1 MLSATN
7 TSLPAPIAING
18 GSGSHGLGRDVAPDL
33 VKSLLKA
40 IVAVWDLE
48 EKAAETCVDLAIE
61 VIHLESARRSYAE
74 RLSAPYVGGL
84 APWQART
91 VTRYI
96 RENVDK
102 NIPLTTLAE
111 LANLSCSQF
120 RRAFKTSFGDA
131 PHAYIMRQR
140 ILRAQDLMLSTD
152 EPLSELALSCG
163 FADQSHFTRLF
174 VRLVGETPNN
184 WRRTRSLPMRS
195 Q

>member
-1 MLSATN
+1 MLSST
-7 TSLPAPIAING
+7 TKSLPATAIAARTG
-18 GSGSHGLGRDVAPDL
+18 THRLSPDVAPDL
-33 VKSLLKA
+33 IKSLLKA
-40 IVAVWDLE
+40 IVAVWNLE

-61 VIHLESARRSYAE
+61 VIHQESAKRSYAE
-74 RLSAPYVGGL
+74 NLTSTYVGGL

-91 VTRYI
+91 VTRHI
-96 RENVDK
+96 RDNVDM
-102 NIPLTTLAE
+102 NIPLETLAG

-140 ILRAQDLMLSTD
+140 ILRAQELMLSTRR
-152 EPLSELALSCG
+152 PLSELALSCG

-184 WRRTRSLPMRS
+184 WRRSRLLR
-195 Q
+195 

>member
-1 MLSATN
+1 MLSAN
-7 TSLPAPIAING
+7 TKSLPATLAIASRDG
-18 GSGSHGLGRDVAPDL
+18 THRLSPDVAPDL
-33 VKSLLKA
+33 IKSLLKA
-40 IVAVWDLE
+40 IVAVWNLE

-61 VIHLESARRSYAE
+61 MIHQESAKRSYAE
-74 RLSAPYVGGL
+74 SATSTYVGGL

-91 VTRYI
+91 VTRHI
-96 RENVDK
+96 RDNVDM
-102 NIPLTTLAE
+102 NISLETLAG

-140 ILRAQDLMLSTD
+140 ILRAQELMLSTR

-184 WRRTRSLPMRS
+184 WRRSRLLR
-195 Q
+195 

>member
-7 TSLPAPIAING
+7 TSLPAPLSKNARA
-18 GSGSHGLGRDVAPDL
+18 GSQGLGPDVASDL

-61 VIHLESARRSYAE
+61 VIHMESAKRSYSDS
-74 RLSAPYVGGL
+74 LSSSYVGGL
-84 APWQART
+84 APWRART

-96 RENVDK
+96 RENVNR
-102 NIPLTTLAE
+102 NIPLSTLAD

-140 ILRAQDLMLSTD
+140 ILRAQDLMLSTS

-184 WRRTRSLPMRS
+184 WRRTRLLPVRS
-195 Q
+195 E

>member
-7 TSLPAPIAING
+7 TSLPAPVSINARA
-18 GSGSHGLGRDVAPDL
+18 GSQGLGPDVASDL

-61 VIHLESARRSYAE
+61 VIHMESAKRSYSDS
-74 RLSAPYVGGL
+74 LSSSYVGGL
-84 APWQART
+84 APWRART

-96 RENVDK
+96 RENVNR
-102 NIPLTTLAE
+102 NIPLSTLAD

-140 ILRAQDLMLSTD
+140 ILRAQDLMLSTS

-184 WRRTRSLPMRS
+184 WRRTRLLPVRS
-195 Q
+195 E

>member
-7 TSLPAPIAING
+7 PTLPAPVAASTGN
-18 GSGSHGLGRDVAPDL
+18 SSRGLGADGTPDL

-40 IVAVWDLE
+40 IVAAWDLE
-48 EKAAETCVDLAIE
+48 EKAAETCVDLAME
-61 VIHLESARRSYAE
+61 VIHLESAKRSYSE
-74 RLSAPYVGGL
+74 GFMSPYVGGL

-91 VTRYI
+91 VTRHI
-96 RENVDK
+96 RENVARS
-102 NIPLTTLAE
+102 ISLASLAE

-140 ILRAQDLMLSTD
+140 ILRAQDLMLSTS

-174 VRLVGETPNN
+174 VRLVGETPNT
-184 WRRTRSLPMRS
+184 WRRRRLLPARLE
-195 Q
+195 

>member
-7 TSLPAPIAING
+7 TSLPATIAV
-18 GSGSHGLGRDVAPDL
+18 GSRTRAHSLGRDIKPDL
-33 VKSLLKA
+33 VKSLLQA

-61 VIHLESARRSYAE
+61 FIHLESARRSYTE
-74 RLSAPYVGGL
+74 SISAPYVGGL

-102 NIPLTTLAE
+102 SIPLTTLAE

-131 PHAYIMRQR
+131 PHSYIMRQR

-163 FADQSHFTRLF
+163 FSDQSHFTRLF
-174 VRLVGETPNN
+174 VRLVGETPKN
-184 WRRTRSLPMRS
+184 WRRTRLLPARS

>member
-1 MLSATN
+1 MLSATPG
-7 TSLPAPIAING
+7 SLPALASDDANP
-18 GSGSHGLGRDVAPDL
+18 GSRGRGHDIAPDL
-33 VKSLLKA
+33 LESLLKT
-40 IVAVWDLE
+40 IVAVWGLE

-61 VIHLESARRSYAE
+61 FIHIESARRSYSQS
-74 RLSAPYVGGL
+74 LSSHYVGGL

-91 VTRYI
+91 VTRHI
-96 RENVDK
+96 RENVHR
-102 NIPLTTLAE
+102 NIPLSTLAE

-140 ILRAQDLMLSTD
+140 ITLAQDLMLSTS

-174 VRLVGETPNN
+174 VRLIGETPNS
-184 WRRTRSLPMRS
+184 WRRTRLLPVRS
-195 Q
+195 E